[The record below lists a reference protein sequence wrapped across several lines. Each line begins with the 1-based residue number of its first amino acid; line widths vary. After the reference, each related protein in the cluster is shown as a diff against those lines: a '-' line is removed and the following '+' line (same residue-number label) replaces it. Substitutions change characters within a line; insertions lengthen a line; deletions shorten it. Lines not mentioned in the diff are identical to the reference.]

1 MIGSFRNGARAF
13 RAVLAPFSRVLYTDQ
28 YDSICCHTATSKR
41 HWLRFFFLYHF
52 AFYAYHYRF
61 NGQHSGLALVT
72 SWLFIQHSMIYF
84 FHHYELPAILQQA
97 AQVRRDGA
105 RREGSG

>member
-1 MIGSFRNGARAF
+1 MHVGI
-13 RAVLAPFSRVLYTDQ
+13 FSLYFQTVDQ

-97 AQVRRDGA
+97 AQV
-105 RREGSG
+105 STFVLPKS